1 MPDQD
6 FIDQNHDIETILANT
21 NRWAVSYGD
30 LMSVLMCLFLLL
42 YAFAAT
48 NNVEGRKQLEQ
59 IQKMFGGNSDKQLM
73 NVVKQINLEES
84 TAKEIR
90 GFIEGS
96 NLSGYAVIKVD
107 DFQIKLMMTQAIMF
121 ESGSTSI
128 TSKVTPVL
136 DKLAQML
143 KVMDN
148 RIEIEGHTD
157 DSPGNNF
164 EISVERSLSVMN
176 YLIAKGISPDRIALI
191 GMGSFR
197 PLVPNKNDE
206 NRSRNRRVEINILR
220 KQADLLKNS

>member
-1 MPDQD
+1 MQEP
-6 FIDQNHDIETILANT
+6 IEQNNEVETILANT

-42 YAFAAT
+42 YSFSSINT
-48 NNVEGRKQLEQ
+48 IEGKKKLET
-59 IQKMFGGNSDKQLM
+59 IQKLFGGESDKQLM

-96 NLSGYAVIKVD
+96 NLSGYVVIKVD

-121 ESGSTSI
+121 ESGRTTIAPKI
-128 TSKVTPVL
+128 TLIL

-143 KVMDN
+143 KKIDN

-157 DSPGNNF
+157 DSPGSNF
-164 EISVERSLSVMN
+164 EISVERSLSVID
-176 YLIAKGISPDRIALI
+176 YLIAKGISPDRISLI
-191 GMGSFR
+191 GMGSFH
-197 PLVPNKNDE
+197 PLVPNSNDE